1 MSFGASVFLPLGLL
15 DRQLPVGSDHQL
27 PVGGEG
33 PLKDCFTETD
43 FSYLIPVNLLV

>member
-15 DRQLPVGSDHQL
+15 DRQL